1 MKETWFKGN
10 KWDAKLEKVTVV
22 GATARFVTVEYEWP
36 PGRKS
41 EAKRKRVTDI
51 DWIFPTEKECLEEG
65 LKRAEEL
72 QAKREKALDE
82 ANELVTQLRSAWALE
97 KLRARQPNWLEEVE
111 KAK

>member
-22 GATARFVTVEYEWP
+22 GATPAFVTVEHDWP
-36 PGRKS
+36 PGKKS
-41 EAKRKRVTDI
+41 TAKRKRFTDM

-65 LKRAEEL
+65 LKRAQL
-72 QAKREKALDE
+72 IQAGREKALDE
-82 ANELVTQLRSAWALE
+82 ANELVAQYRAALA
-97 KLRARQPNWLEEVE
+97 LRADRPNWLEEVE

>member
-22 GATARFVTVEYEWP
+22 GATARFVTVEY
-36 PGRKS
+36 GRPWKT
-41 EAKRKRVTDI
+41 AKRKRVTDY

-82 ANELVTQLRSAWALE
+82 ANELVAQLRGAWALE
-97 KLRARQPNWLEEVE
+97 RLRARQPNWLEEVE